1 MKEYFL
7 NRDYIYLY
15 LIPMFFKIWKTIF
28 WIMWPVILYKNGYE
42 IWQILMLIWISFW
55 VMWLITPFS
64 AILSNKIWLFR
75 SIIMAVFF
83 QLLTVY
89 LLLFLW
95 KELSIL
101 YIIILWVISS
111 VSWGL
116 MHPIDMFLKS
126 NIVTDNTRWR
136 FNSLYK
142 ISAFTGKFIS
152 ILLLWLLIPAWKEN
166 ILFLIV
172 LIAYILLIITYYLLI
187 KDKKIRIK
195 SYNAFDIFRSYLSKN
210 YSIFRKCF
218 SIEWFIII
226 ESMLIPIFMYI
237 YVQDFQKTTLFIGI
251 SIFIN
256 FIFLLLFGKYID
268 KFAKKSIF
276 ISAVSKIISSFWFI
290 LYTFFPFW
298 ILFYDFISKV
308 SDSIWSTSFYSEIQK
323 KIKSSNDIMLNAC
336 LKEISICFFEF
347 FVLMFMAILAYF
359 IGEKILIVVFILW
372 WLAPVFIY
380 KIWKH

>member
-15 LIPMFFKIWKTIF
+15 LTSMFFKIWKAIF
-28 WIMWPVILYKNGYE
+28 WMMWAVILYENGYE

-75 SIIMAVFF
+75 SIIIAVFF

-95 KELSIL
+95 KELSIS
-101 YIIILWVISS
+101 YIIILWIISA

-126 NIVTDNTRWR
+126 NIVTDDTRWR

-142 ISAFTGKFIS
+142 ICVFIGKFIS
-152 ILLLWLLIPAWKEN
+152 LLLLWLLIPAWKEN

-172 LIAYILLIITYYLLI
+172 VIAYIFLIITYYLLI
-187 KDKKIRIK
+187 KDKKISIK
-195 SYNAFDIFRSYLSKN
+195 SYNVFDVFRSYLSKD
-210 YSIFRKCF
+210 YSTFRKCF

-226 ESMLIPIFMYI
+226 ESMLIPVFMYI
-237 YVQDFQKTTLFIGI
+237 YVQDLQKTTLFIGI

-256 FIFLLLFGKYID
+256 FIFLLFFGKYID

-276 ISAVSKIISSFWFI
+276 ISALSKFISSFWFI
-290 LYTFFPFW
+290 FYTFFPFW

-323 KIKSSNDIMLNAC
+323 KMKSSNDVMLNAC
-336 LKEISICFFEF
+336 LKEISICFSEF

-359 IGEKILIVVFILW
+359 IWENILILVFVLW
-372 WLAPVFIY
+372 GLAPVFIY
-380 KIWKH
+380 KTWKH